1 MSKLGKLAAACA
13 AVLCAFGAAA
23 ETLTVT
29 CEAVGGG
36 SVDAAVKTVEPGGTV
51 SFTATPESGKELYAW
66 FGTPPDCTT
75 RLETTVVISNVTE
88 NLSLTARF
96 GTPYYVEDCNAA
108 SDAAGYGL
116 TPAKPFR
123 TPAYAVAN
131 APEYSIC
138 HLKGTFKPTAKIEIR
153 RPVRLSGEGVD
164 ATVLSGSAIGTTT
177 QMVLI
182 DHADAILD
190 GVKFVDL
197 VFKVNTTAYH
207 SYGVAVELLQGLLS
221 DVLVYK
227 CSYSGYMDHAMIAN
241 RGGTVVNAEVDGCTG
256 GGFYNNYGISYCQTS
271 GYAVNCYFHGC
282 SAVASHGNVYI
293 SGGTVDRC
301 RIVGNGI
308 LAPLSDKGNHSSGA
322 GVLMD
327 GGTLVNSLIADNVAL
342 EATAGIYL
350 NGSCVVS
357 NCTIVGNVCLN
368 EDNCTSFGRSA
379 VTTVNAK
386 SRIAN
391 CIIWAN
397 GERNSPH
404 PQFNVH
410 AGTMTN
416 CLWTADPLFVDA
428 DNGDYRLQIGS
439 PAIALAAGC
448 EPYAPDNSAL
458 RCGFGVATND
468 VPAGGSAVLTAMVE
482 GAGENAVTY
491 AWYLDG
497 AATPFATTAEATLEN
512 LSAGYRKVKLVVTAG
527 GATAECERE
536 RAINV
541 HPFTVYISK
550 TGSNEYPY
558 DQPEKAAAL
567 PEDAFGAIWSGEGA
581 ARDVYIG
588 EGTYTLGAHVSLI
601 QPIRVHAAGRDA
613 TILTSGGSTK
623 SYRAFYVNHD
633 EALVENLAVSNF
645 INYTYTFSG
654 SGVGVKLVKG
664 KVRDC
669 LFTRCDAKA
678 AYQVGAG
685 AYVLGGEMTGCEFND
700 NFLDFCAGNKGGN
713 LCQTDGVVS
722 NCWIRGYVRR
732 SGNAEP
738 QGQGAY
744 VSGGTMDACRIEG
757 NGTDARTQS
766 GAGLYLNGGT
776 VRNTLIV
783 ANTNKTAAAGVYV
796 NNGTF
801 EFNTVVANVATGV
814 SDGRSGIEVVNGTVL
829 YNIIHSNGK
838 PGSSLGSILLSGG
851 TFKTNLIDKAD
862 ALAVDCIIAS
872 PGFKD
877 AAAGDYRLKLGSLA
891 IDAAKVADLDHDY
904 AGHARPQGSACDL
917 GCYEYT
923 PGESGFICSIG
934 ISQTEWPSGASP
946 TAEAVIEGAPGEVTY
961 AWYAD
966 GGDELISTEPSL
978 TWAGAANGRHS
989 LRLVVTSGGQSVEAT
1004 MIDAFDVKPFET
1016 YAGPGGSNEYPYDTP
1031 ATAARSVNAAFNAL
1045 WVDSVTPVR
1054 LHVLEGE
1061 SVLEDTVSLT
1071 RNVSVVGLGADK
1083 SIVNGGQRGA
1093 QGFVVSHADALLA
1106 GVCITNVNYN
1116 FQDSKGNGAGLAL
1129 SAGTVRDCRITDC
1142 NTGDRKNAYSGAY
1155 QSGAGA
1161 YVTGGLLTGTE
1172 IDHCLQSWSFQSHG
1186 CGVWQS
1192 GGVISN
1198 CWIHHN
1204 RDFADLGAAGIGVD
1218 KGLLTHSLIEANG
1231 RTDGP
1236 QTNRSEYDG
1245 AGVRVSGTGV
1255 MRTCIVR
1262 GNLNKDHAAGV
1273 VVSGS
1278 GRVEHCTVYGNSA
1291 VASTT
1296 ANSGL
1301 LQNGGTVVNTIVY
1314 GNGASF
1320 ASVGSVVLS
1329 GGSFSHNLID
1339 VANAAATDCVVAD
1352 PTFVNAATNDFRLKL
1367 GSPAINAGTFVENC
1381 ERDFI
1386 GTERDDHPDL
1396 GAYEYVSAGGPL
1408 TCGIKISQTEYP
1420 LGATPTATAEV
1431 EGSDQTELTY
1441 AWYVNGAA
1449 EPASTEAEFSW
1460 PEAPAGLHSLRLVM
1474 TNGGGETAEALNDEA
1489 FNVHPFETFAATNGA
1504 SVYPYD
1510 TPAKA
1515 ATNVN
1520 DAFAAVWSG
1529 ETEMARRV
1537 NVAEGTYV
1545 LTDTLTLGYPVALV
1559 GAGSDKTLFDGS
1571 GLDKRALVVSDAAAV
1586 ASGFEIRGIRK
1597 SVTTPGCAVYQSAG
1611 TVRDIVVSGI
1621 YTAAHSVFG
1630 VGVAVAGGVFEDSVV
1645 TNCEASD
1652 AHNNHGVGLSLSDG
1666 VVRRCRIVG
1675 NKRTKTYNVV
1685 SYGAGAYVSGG
1696 VLENCEIVGNS
1707 SSVKTAGV
1715 YLQGGTVRSCLIAGN
1730 VGATD
1735 GDALC
1740 IPSDAAANAEAVN
1753 CTIVTN
1759 GTAAHPAVYLA
1770 KGKLKNTIVYGNA
1783 GVNLTKGDLAQ
1794 VFNSCWPE
1802 NTSTHD
1808 GNIGADPIFRNPRR
1822 GDWRLRSSSPCVDAA
1837 DWQALGATKDAVREM
1852 KDCANARRL
1861 AGENVDMGCFENPS
1875 SGFSL
1880 IVR

>member
-1 MSKLGKLAAACA
+1 MGKLGKFAAACA
-13 AVLCAFGAAA
+13 AVVVGFTASA

-36 SVDAAVKTVEPGGTV
+36 SVDAASKTVESGGTV

-88 NLSLTARF
+88 NLALTARF

-108 SDAAGYGL
+108 SDASGYGL
-116 TPAKPFR
+116 TPAQPFR
-123 TPAYAVAN
+123 TPAYAAAN

-138 HLKGTFKPTAKIEIR
+138 HLKGTFKPTARIEIR
-153 RPVRLSGEGVD
+153 RPVRLTGEGVD

-207 SYGVAVELLQGLLS
+207 CYGAAVELLQGLLS

-227 CSYSGYMDHAMIAN
+227 CSYSGFMDHAMIAN
-241 RGGTVVNAEVDGCTG
+241 RGGTVVNAEVDSCTG
-256 GGFYNNYGISYCQTS
+256 AGFYNNYGISYCQTS

-308 LAPLSDKGNHSSGA
+308 LAPLSNAGNHNSGA
-322 GVLMD
+322 GVCME
-327 GGTLVNSLIADNVAL
+327 GGLLVNSLIADNVAQ
-342 EATAGIYL
+342 EATAGVYL

-357 NCTIVGNVCLN
+357 NCTIIGNICLN

-379 VTTVNAK
+379 VTTANAK

-397 GERNSPH
+397 GERNCPL

-410 AGTMTN
+410 AGTMEN
-416 CLWTADPLFVDA
+416 CLTMADPQFVDA
-428 DNGDYRLQIGS
+428 ANGDYRLQIGS

-448 EPYAPDNSAL
+448 EPYAPDASTL

-482 GAGENAVTY
+482 GAGGNEVAY
-491 AWYLDG
+491 SWYLDD

-527 GATAECERE
+527 GQTAECERD

-541 HPFTVYISK
+541 HPFIVYVS
-550 TGSNEYPY
+550 TEGSNEYPY
-558 DQPEKAAAL
+558 DQPETAAAL

-581 ARDVYIG
+581 VRDVYIG
-588 EGTYTLGAHVSLI
+588 AGTYTLGAQVSI
-601 QPIRVHAAGRDA
+601 HQPIRVHGAGRDA
-613 TILTSGGSTK
+613 TVLTSGGQTR
-623 SYRAFYVNHD
+623 SYRAFCVDHD
-633 EALVENLAVSNF
+633 GALVENLAVSNF
-645 INYTYTFSG
+645 VNYTYTFSG

-669 LFTRCDAKA
+669 FFTRCDAKA
-678 AYQVGAG
+678 AYPTGAG

-700 NFLDFCAGNKGGN
+700 NYLDFCVGNKGGN
-713 LCQTDGVVS
+713 LRQEGGVVS
-722 NCWIRGYVRR
+722 NCWIRGYVRK

-738 QGQGAY
+738 PGQGAY

-757 NGTDARTQS
+757 NGTDARTQP
-766 GAGLYLNGGT
+766 GAGLYLDGGT

-796 NNGTF
+796 NKGTF

-877 AAAGDYRLKLGSLA
+877 AAAGDYRLKLGSSA
-891 IDAAKVADLDHDY
+891 IDVAKVADLDHDY
-904 AGHARPQGSACDL
+904 AGHTRPQGSACDL

-934 ISQTEWPSGASP
+934 ISQAEWPSGASP

-966 GGDELISTEPSL
+966 GGDEPISTEPTL
-978 TWAGAANGRHS
+978 TWTGAANGKHA

-1016 YAGPGGSNEYPYDTP
+1016 YAGPDGSNEYPYDT
-1031 ATAARSVNAAFNAL
+1031 AAKAAHCLNDAVAAL
-1045 WVDSVTPVR
+1045 WSGADAQQRLVNVGEGVVPVN
-1054 LHVLEGE
+1054 
-1061 SVLEDTVSLT
+1061 DTVNMKGALKII
-1071 RNVSVVGLGADK
+1071 GAGADK
-1083 SIVNGGQRGA
+1083 SILNGLWAGH
-1093 QGFVVSHADALLA
+1093 QGFVLNDGEALLEGLCISNFSYSGQTESGKGA
-1106 GVCITNVNYN
+1106 GVKM
-1116 FQDSKGNGAGLAL
+1116 FNGV
-1129 SAGTVRDCRITDC
+1129 VRDCRITRC
-1142 NTGDRKNAYSGAY
+1142 RTNGAY
-1155 QSGAGA
+1155 QSGSAA
-1161 YVTGGLLTGTE
+1161 HVDGGLLTGTE
-1172 IDHCLQSWSFQSHG
+1172 IDRCQTDWEYQCAG
-1186 CGVWQS
+1186 GAIYQT
-1192 GGVISN
+1192 GGVVSN
-1198 CWIHHN
+1198 CWIHN
-1204 RDFADLGAAGIGVD
+1204 LTETRQYGDDDG
-1218 KGLLTHSLIEANG
+1218 GL
-1231 RTDGP
+1231 
-1236 QTNRSEYDG
+1236 
-1245 AGVRVSGTGV
+1245 
-1255 MRTCIVR
+1255 
-1262 GNLNKDHAAGV
+1262 AAGV
-1273 VVSGS
+1273 SAGLMTHCLIESNFRTHPAIAGIVSVYGTGILRNS
-1278 GRVEHCTVYGNSA
+1278 IIRDNTATTQTAGLKVMGNGRVEHCTVYNNNSQS
-1291 VASTT
+1291 STIG
-1296 ANSGL
+1296 NSGL
-1301 LQNGGTVVNTIVY
+1301 VQAGGTVVNSIFY
-1314 GNGASF
+1314 GNGANF
-1320 ASVGSVVLS
+1320 ASVGSVVIS

-1367 GSPAINAGTFVENC
+1367 GSPAINAGIIVAGC
-1381 ERDFI
+1381 ECDFI
-1386 GTERDDHPDL
+1386 GTVRDEHPDL

-1431 EGSDQTELTY
+1431 EGENQTELTY

-1449 EPASTEAEFSW
+1449 EPASTEAEFTWSG
-1460 PEAPAGLHSLRLVM
+1460 APAGLHALRLVM
-1474 TNGGGETAEALNDEA
+1474 TNGGGETAEALNGEA

-1520 DAFAAVWSG
+1520 DALAAIWSG
-1529 ETEMARRV
+1529 ATEAPRRV
-1537 NVAEGTYV
+1537 NVSEGTYV
-1545 LTDTLTLGYPVALV
+1545 LTDTLTLGYPVSLV

-1571 GLDKRALVVSDAAAV
+1571 DLDKRALAVSDAAAV

-1597 SVTTPGCAVYQSAG
+1597 SAATPGSAVYQSAG
-1611 TVRDIVVSGI
+1611 TVRGIVVSDI
-1621 YTAAHSVFG
+1621 YTAAHSIYG

-1652 AHNNHGVGLSLSDG
+1652 AHNDHGVGLSLSDG
-1666 VVRRCRIVG
+1666 VVRGCRIVG
-1675 NKRTKTYNVV
+1675 NRRTKTYYGV
-1685 SYGAGAYVSGG
+1685 SYGTGAYVSGG
-1696 VLENCEIVGNS
+1696 LLENCEIIGNS
-1707 SSVKTAGV
+1707 SGAATAGI

-1740 IPSDAAANAEAVN
+1740 IPSDAAAGAEAVN

-1770 KGKLKNTIVYGNA
+1770 KGKLRNTIVYGNA
-1783 GVNLTKGDLAQ
+1783 GVNLTKDDLAQ
-1794 VFNSCWPE
+1794 VFNSCWAE

-1808 GNIGADPIFRNPRR
+1808 GNIGADPVFRNPER
-1822 GDWRLRSSSPCVDAA
+1822 GDWRLRAASPCVNAGDNACWEGVA
-1837 DWQALGATKDAVREM
+1837 NPTDLLGQPRICSRK
-1852 KDCANARRL
+1852 
-1861 AGENVDMGCFENPS
+1861 VDMGCFEKQAS
-1875 SGFSL
+1875 DFL
-1880 IVR
+1880 MILR